1 MSGVKINKE
10 TAQID
15 EGQFCENNLK
25 GAKKIL
31 LLYRDVGFLFCF
43 FFVVLENI
51 FCFIVDLFIAYLFY
65 QDAHIMLAKN
75 FFDLTRLFS
84 VEKKNHT

>member
-43 FFVVLENI
+43 FVVLENI
-51 FCFIVDLFIAYLFY
+51 FCFIVDRSFHCVPVLPGCTYHASQKL
-65 QDAHIMLAKN
+65 L
-75 FFDLTRLFS
+75 
-84 VEKKNHT
+84 

>member
-1 MSGVKINKE
+1 MSGVKIIKE

-31 LLYRDVGFLFCF
+31 LLYRDVGFLGG
-43 FFVVLENI
+43 VLCS
-51 FCFIVDLFIAYLFY
+51 FRKYFGFIVDLFIA
-65 QDAHIMLAKN
+65 
-75 FFDLTRLFS
+75 
-84 VEKKNHT
+84 

>member
-1 MSGVKINKE
+1 MSGVKIIKE

-15 EGQFCENNLK
+15 EGQFYENNLK

-31 LLYRDVGFLFCF
+31 LLYRDAGFLFC

-84 VEKKNHT
+84 VEKKHT